1 MIKVEHEH
9 AEIKGFGVEIL
20 AETTILLEAVHHS
33 LEEQGGEV
41 FALACMATVLENYK
55 NSIDGLD
62 DSCIEYE
69 DEEDVDPMWW
79 D

>member
-1 MIKVEHEH
+1 MIKVEHGN
-9 AEIKGFGVEIL
+9 AKISGMGIEIL

-55 NSIDGLD
+55 NSLDGLD
-62 DSCIEYE
+62 ENCIEYE

>member
-1 MIKVEHEH
+1 MIKVEHGN
-9 AEIKGFGVEIL
+9 ATIRGMGIEIL
-20 AETTILLEAVHHS
+20 AETTILLEAVHHT
-33 LEEQGGEV
+33 LEQQGSEV

-55 NSIDGLD
+55 NSLDGLED
-62 DSCIEYE
+62 NCIEYE

>member
-1 MIKVEHEH
+1 MISVKGDKVE
-9 AEIKGFGVEIL
+9 IRGFGAEIL
-20 AETTILLEAVHHS
+20 AEATILLEAIHHS
-33 LEEQGGEV
+33 FEEQGGEV

-62 DSCIEYE
+62 ERCTEYE
-69 DEEDVDPMWW
+69 EEDVDPMWW